1 MEERII
7 RLPELITY
15 HQINEVWEESIA
27 CFCTKSDMKNISKI
41 PPVLADMFS
50 FIVVEEGIAHYI
62 LNYKEYNVQK
72 GDMLLF
78 SPSMLVSL
86 IGCTDDFRC
95 MNLMCERSLFEHMLS
110 SNPAFQTYSYYFCR
124 TDTPVVQLKQEMQT
138 AILKCMEQIR
148 MAIITRNT
156 YQKEIIQ
163 SLVYTCMLLVLE
175 VIEERVSSLPVSLG
189 RTERLFHDFMA
200 LVVAHYKREHYINFY
215 ASRLSVTTTYL
226 SRIIRRQTG
235 KTAAYFLGGMLYA
248 EACRLLT
255 RTDYTAQQIAEELN
269 FSDQSA
275 FGKFFKSKAGVSPH
289 IFRLKGVNR

>member
-1 MEERII
+1 
-7 RLPELITY
+7 
-15 HQINEVWEESIA
+15 
-27 CFCTKSDMKNISKI
+27 
-41 PPVLADMFS
+41 
-50 FIVVEEGIAHYI
+50 
-62 LNYKEYNVQK
+62 
-72 GDMLLF
+72 
-78 SPSMLVSL
+78 
-86 IGCTDDFRC
+86 

-200 LVVAHYKREHYINFY
+200 LVVGKYK
-215 ASRLSVTTTYL
+215 VT
-226 SRIIRRQTG
+226 
-235 KTAAYFLGGMLYA
+235 
-248 EACRLLT
+248 
-255 RTDYTAQQIAEELN
+255 
-269 FSDQSA
+269 
-275 FGKFFKSKAGVSPH
+275 
-289 IFRLKGVNR
+289 